1 MSLLIFSFLMNDCI
15 LHRLIVTNKSI
26 YSVDTTIIVY
36 ICIILGGLI
45 FSLFINKLST
55 KIYYMIYC
63 IVILLILATFVI
75 LFEIKGRE
83 TNSLIIY
90 VIISISSL
98 GVPFSFSFHLV
109 ASELYPMENREQVL
123 TVYYIIR
130 LLFSIGNCFISV
142 NISMKIVILIAFV
155 YCILLCVVI
164 FRFGISTNGK
174 SIEVITKDFNF
185 GEYLRF

>member
-1 MSLLIFSFLMNDCI
+1 M
-15 LHRLIVTNKSI
+15 
-26 YSVDTTIIVY
+26 
-36 ICIILGGLI
+36 
-45 FSLFINKLST
+45 
-55 KIYYMIYC
+55 
-63 IVILLILATFVI
+63 
-75 LFEIKGRE
+75 
-83 TNSLIIY
+83 
-90 VIISISSL
+90 
-98 GVPFSFSFHLV
+98 
-109 ASELYPMENREQVL
+109 L